1 VTYEDIDVSDYD
13 IFFSYDNCGLIVDC
27 FMSFW
32 LKLICNWK
40 ENNKK
45 CHSIIDIVVMLMTY
59 FEFDKSKFLWMI
71 NILIC
76 K

>member
-1 VTYEDIDVSDYD
+1 VTHEDIDVSNYD
-13 IFFSYDNCGLIVDC
+13 IFFSYDNCCMIDDRV
-27 FMSFW
+27 MSFW
-32 LKLICNWK
+32 VKLICNWK

-45 CHSIIDIVVMLMTY
+45 CHNIIDIVGMFMTY
-59 FEFDKSKFLWMI
+59 FEFNKSKFLWRI